1 MSEYTAIDLS
11 QLPAP
16 EVIEQLDYESIF
28 NTMLDQLKS
37 YGFTALVESDPA
49 YKILEISA
57 YRELLI
63 RQQFNERAQSLLL
76 AYAQG
81 ADLDHIG
88 ANYGVKR
95 KMIKPAE
102 IKDNRPIPA
111 VMENDDEFRRRIQLG
126 PEGYSTAGPEGA
138 YLFHASKAHDQI
150 LDVKP
155 YSLKPGEVTVC
166 YLPRSEVNI
175 TLDQEIKQALEATLN
190 REDIRPLTDK
200 IIIRKA
206 EIIPYHIEAEVH
218 VFHGP
223 SKDAIQYEVEKQL
236 NVYLAQ
242 CFALGKTVALS
253 GIYDAL
259 HTGGVQRVALK
270 SPATDITTEKWQ
282 APKHTTITLNFTA

>member
-1 MSEYTAIDLS
+1 
-11 QLPAP
+11 
-16 EVIEQLDYESIF
+16 
-28 NTMLDQLKS
+28 
-37 YGFTALVESDPA
+37 
-49 YKILEISA
+49 
-57 YRELLI
+57 
-63 RQQFNERAQSLLL
+63 
-76 AYAQG
+76 
-81 ADLDHIG
+81 
-88 ANYGVKR
+88 
-95 KMIKPAE
+95 
-102 IKDNRPIPA
+102 
-111 VMENDDEFRRRIQLG
+111 
-126 PEGYSTAGPEGA
+126 
-138 YLFHASKAHDQI
+138 
-150 LDVKP
+150 
-155 YSLKPGEVTVC
+155 
-166 YLPRSEVNI
+166 

>member
-16 EVIEQLDYESIF
+16 DVIEQLDYESIF
-28 NTMLDQLKS
+28 NAMLDQLKS

-102 IKDNRPIPA
+102 IKDNQPIPA
-111 VMENDDEFRRRIQLG
+111 VMESDDEFRRRIQLG

-155 YSLKPGEVTVC
+155 YSLQPGEVTVC
-166 YLPRSEVNI
+166 YLPRSEVNAA
-175 TLDQEIKQALEATLN
+175 LDQEIKQALEATLN

-200 IIIRKA
+200 VIIRRA
-206 EIIPYHIEAEVH
+206 EIIPYQIEADVH

-223 SKDAIQYEVEKQL
+223 SKDTIQHEVEKQL
-236 NVYLAQ
+236 NTYLAQ
-242 CFALGKTVALS
+242 CFALGKTVAIS

-259 HTGGVQRVALK
+259 HTGGVRRVELI
-270 SPATDITTEKWQ
+270 SPTNDIVTEQWQ
-282 APKHTTITLNFTA
+282 APKKTAVLLNFTA

>member
-16 EVIEQLDYESIF
+16 EVIESLDYESIF
-28 NTMLDQLKS
+28 NAMLEQLKS

-76 AYAQG
+76 AYARG

-95 KMIKPAE
+95 KVIKPARPDE
-102 IKDNRPIPA
+102 IPPVPA
-111 VMENDDEFRRRIQLG
+111 VMEPDDEFRRRIQLG

-150 LDVKP
+150 LDVIP

-166 YLPRSEVNI
+166 YLPRSEVNT
-175 TLDQEIKQALEATLN
+175 TLDQEIKQALETTLN

-200 IIIRKA
+200 VIIRKA
-206 EIIPYHIEAEVH
+206 EIVPYQIEADIY

-223 SKDAIQYEVEKQL
+223 SKDAIQHEVEKQL
-236 NVYLAQ
+236 NSYLAQ
-242 CFALGKTVALS
+242 CFALGKTVAIS

-259 HTGGVQRVALK
+259 HTGGVRRVELI
-270 SPATDITTEKWQ
+270 SPSTDIVTEQWQ
-282 APKHTTITLNFTA
+282 APKHTKITLNITA